1 MSVVLLQMC
10 FKNSW
15 LIKVF
20 DYFLSVLNK
29 KSIVSFAVLTL
40 VKNVVLTRRGYTSV
54 KFLLLV

>member
-1 MSVVLLQMC
+1 M
-10 FKNSW
+10 
-15 LIKVF
+15 F

-40 VKNVVLTRRGYTSV
+40 VKNVVLTRRGYASV

>member
-40 VKNVVLTRRGYTSV
+40 VKNVVLTRRGYASV